1 MLPFLDLHTHHQ
13 RQETEVRQILSHSI
27 TAEQE
32 LVLPQTASISVGLHP
47 WFAKADHLEAD
58 LASLTVL
65 ARLPQ
70 VKMIGECGLDR
81 LRGESL
87 TNQLLIFR
95 KQILLAMEVGKPVII
110 HCVRC
115 FEELMALSKA
125 LNPTVPMIVHG
136 FNKKKEL
143 GLKLLDH
150 GFQLSFGQTIL
161 NPDSGAAEL
170 LIQLEIFF
178 LETDDGESTIQEIY
192 QAAANL
198 KKCTVEEL
206 KALIFANWKKI
217 KLI

>member
-1 MLPFLDLHTHHQ
+1 MLPFLDLHTHRLHQ
-13 RQETEVRQILSHSI
+13 EAELSQIVSYSI

-32 LVLPQTASISVGLHP
+32 PVLPQTATVSVGLHP
-47 WFAKADHLEAD
+47 WFARMDNLEAD
-58 LASLTVL
+58 MLRLTKLAG
-65 ARLPQ
+65 LPQ

-95 KQILLAMEVGKPVII
+95 KQIVLAMEVDKPVIV

-115 FEELMALSKA
+115 FEELMGLAKT

-136 FNKKKEL
+136 FTKKEEL

-150 GFQLSFGQTIL
+150 SFQLSFGRAIL
-161 NPDSGAAEL
+161 NQDSQAAKL
-170 LIQLEIFF
+170 LKHLDMFF
-178 LETDDGESTIQEIY
+178 LETDDGECTIQEIY